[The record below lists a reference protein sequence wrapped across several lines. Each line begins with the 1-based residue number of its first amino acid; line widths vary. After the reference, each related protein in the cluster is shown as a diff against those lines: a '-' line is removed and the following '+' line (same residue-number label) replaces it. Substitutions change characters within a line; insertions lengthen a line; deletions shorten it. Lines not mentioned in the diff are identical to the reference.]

1 MPANSPVALILGAGT
16 NIGHHVGRA
25 FASKGYKIAL
35 VARSLKEEDSTPDQ
49 LNIRSDFSD
58 PDSVVAVFAKVE
70 AQIGR
75 PSVVVYNGTNSAFS
89 APHSIL
95 TSGKLL

>member
-35 VARSLKEEDSTPDQ
+35 AARSLKEEDSTPDQ
-49 LNIRSDFSD
+49 LNIRSDFSN
-58 PDSVVAVFAKVE
+58 PDSIVAVFAKVE
-70 AQIGR
+70 KQMGY
-75 PSVVVYNGTNSAFS
+75 PSVVVYNGTKSAS
-89 APHSIL
+89 PVPNPN
-95 TSGKLL
+95 